1 MFNIMSRRGF
11 IGHASA
17 ALAATALS
25 ATTSRSAS
33 LPSLALGMG
42 TWVGYCPVYI
52 AIAKGFYE
60 EAGVALE
67 LTTFSG
73 NDAAPAFAA
82 GRIDMTSTAGSSALT
97 LVANGVAFKNFLIP
111 DFSVGADGILARNS
125 VKDVADFKG
134 KRIAVE
140 LVAVSHFLLLQV
152 LDKAGLKE
160 EDVTLIN
167 LAPDVAAA
175 AYKAGEVDI
184 AVTYAPYLGQ
194 VNKEVPDGRI
204 IFDTSAMPTAIV
216 DYYQVR
222 DDVLAAKPEAV
233 RAFVKGTFKGLEF
246 LQSHAA
252 EALAICAKAM
262 SVPADSVAADLKGV
276 HLPSAEE
283 NVAAMTDPESPYYV
297 IDKMRALA
305 DFLREKGQ
313 IGEVPDLTRFYDASL
328 VKAVL

>member
-1 MFNIMSRRGF
+1 MFTTITRRGL
-11 IGHASA
+11 IGRATV
-17 ALAATALS
+17 ALAASVLPIGAGHAAGT
-25 ATTSRSAS
+25 
-33 LPSLALGMG
+33 PSLKLGMG

-52 AIAKGFYE
+52 ALAKGFYE

-82 GRIDMTSTAGSSALT
+82 GRVDMTSTAGSSALT
-97 LVANGVAFKNFLIP
+97 LAANGVAFKNFLIP
-111 DFSVGADGILARNS
+111 DFSVGADGILARNT
-125 VKDVADFKG
+125 VNDLADFKG
-134 KRIAVE
+134 RRIAVE
-140 LVAVSHFLLLQV
+140 LVAASHFMLLQV
-152 LDKAGLKE
+152 LDTVGLKE

-175 AYKAGEVDI
+175 AYRSGEVDI

-204 IFDTSAMPTAIV
+204 IFDTAAMPTAIV

-233 RAFVKGTFKGLEF
+233 KAFVKATFKGLDF
-246 LQSHAA
+246 LRSDPAA
-252 EALAICAKAM
+252 ALDICAKAM
-262 SVPADSVAADLKGV
+262 GVPADAVAQDLKGV
-276 HLPSAEE
+276 YLPSPQE
-283 NVAAMTDPESPYYV
+283 NVAAMTDPQSQYYV

-305 DFLREKGQ
+305 EFLVGKGQ
-313 IGEVPDLTRFYDASL
+313 IQAVPDLAKFYDASV